1 MSSEN
6 NINGLE
12 LKSQW
17 QSLLQ
22 SLPLN
27 THGDRRIG
35 SGVFWELV
43 NAYFSD
49 TRFYHGLAH
58 VKYMLDAIAP
68 WESKANNYPAIQL
81 ATWFHDAIYNPKAKD
96 NEEKSAAYAAKV
108 LKRLKI
114 SSSTIDAVT
123 QMILKTKHHQADPED
138 LDSQIML
145 DADLAILG
153 EDESSYRF
161 YAKGIRREYAWLSS
175 EEYRSGRIDVLKKLL
190 QRPRIYFTAQ
200 MFEQE
205 EAKARQNLLAEIEL
219 LCSSDSDL

>member
-1 MSSEN
+1 MPPN
-6 NINGLE
+6 
-12 LKSQW
+12 
-17 QSLLQ
+17 
-22 SLPLN
+22 P
-27 THGDRRIG
+27 HGDRRIG

-43 NAYFSD
+43 NAAYSSD
-49 TRFYHGLAH
+49 DRFYHGLAH

-68 WESKANNYPAIQL
+68 WESQANNYPAIQL

-138 LDSQIML
+138 IDSQILL

-190 QRPRIYFTAQ
+190 QRPRIYLTAQ
-200 MFEQE
+200 MFEQQ
-205 EAKARQNLLAEIEL
+205 EAKARQNMLAEIEL